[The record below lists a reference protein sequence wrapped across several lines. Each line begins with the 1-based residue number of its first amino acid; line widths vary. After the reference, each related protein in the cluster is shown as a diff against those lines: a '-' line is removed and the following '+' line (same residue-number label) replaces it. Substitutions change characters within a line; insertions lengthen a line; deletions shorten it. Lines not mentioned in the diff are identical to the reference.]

1 MQKKP
6 HKIWTWCDKEY
17 KAICVLQQEEN
28 MTKVGFFLATSPKVV
43 PDSKSLETFM
53 EKKKSSLVQ

>member
-1 MQKKP
+1 
-6 HKIWTWCDKEY
+6 
-17 KAICVLQQEEN
+17 

-53 EKKKSSLVQ
+53 EKKKFLGPVSLRTFSPISNPLMILK